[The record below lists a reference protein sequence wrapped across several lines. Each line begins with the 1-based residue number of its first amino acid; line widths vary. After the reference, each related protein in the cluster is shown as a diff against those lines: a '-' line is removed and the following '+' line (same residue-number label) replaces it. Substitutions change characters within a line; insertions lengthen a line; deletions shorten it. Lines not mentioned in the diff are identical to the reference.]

1 MIETGY
7 EKFRTCDLLHI
18 VKTLIR
24 RKYPQEDINLVA
36 LELAKRIWTPE
47 NKKSFDEIAQEYG
60 YVKERE
66 NENVKYTN
74 KFKNI

>member
-7 EKFRTCDLLHI
+7 EKFRTCDLLYI

-36 LELAKRIWTPE
+36 LELTKRTWTPQS
-47 NKKSFDEIAQEYG
+47 NKSFEEIASEYG
-60 YVKERE
+60 YVKE
-66 NENVKYTN
+66 NENVKDTN

>member
-1 MIETGY
+1 MNETGY

-36 LELAKRIWTPE
+36 LELAKRTWTVQSSKTFE
-47 NKKSFDEIAQEYG
+47 EIASEYG
-60 YVKERE
+60 YVEVEKENRL
-66 NENVKYTN
+66 
-74 KFKNI
+74 